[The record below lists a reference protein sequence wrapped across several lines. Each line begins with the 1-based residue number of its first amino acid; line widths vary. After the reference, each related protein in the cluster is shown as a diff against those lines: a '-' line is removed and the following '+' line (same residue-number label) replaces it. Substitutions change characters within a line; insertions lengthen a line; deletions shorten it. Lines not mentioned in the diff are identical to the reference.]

1 MGFLKDWAKSAKD
14 CTHAAALHLTEKNR
28 LAALANRLRM
38 VIRCEEKAAEKE
50 YLALGRYYYNAL
62 RDRENPVAEPHC
74 ARIDEI
80 QARRDSAL
88 EDLERVIQI
97 NKAASIGVIGGA
109 DGPTAIF
116 VTRRKKPGT
125 LFHFNKGPIE
135 VTVTRDEDIPYDPE
149 DENSEEIDLSDVKQ
163 FEQDPLSEEGL
174 AKAGQE
180 AQPAADH
187 KIQPAAD
194 HKIQPAAD
202 HKIQPAA
209 ELDEND
215 DLPFE
220 G

>member
-88 EDLERVIQI
+88 EDLERVIQQEQEI

-125 LFHFNKGPIE
+125 LFHFSKGPIE

-194 HKIQPAAD
+194 HKIQPAA
-202 HKIQPAA
+202 